1 MTLYDFYTIA
11 NQCLTFLFI
20 YLAFKYKGYE
30 LLYKKQLRKDVLADL
45 QLATFEQIENEIK
58 NREIK
63 LVMIRVDDDQLV
75 IDSINMDKR
84 KLVNTLNSSIKI
96 IKSSRN

>member
-1 MTLYDFYTIA
+1 
-11 NQCLTFLFI
+11 
-20 YLAFKYKGYE
+20 
-30 LLYKKQLRKDVLADL
+30 
-45 QLATFEQIENEIK
+45 
-58 NREIK
+58 
-63 LVMIRVDDDQLV
+63 MIRVDDDQLV